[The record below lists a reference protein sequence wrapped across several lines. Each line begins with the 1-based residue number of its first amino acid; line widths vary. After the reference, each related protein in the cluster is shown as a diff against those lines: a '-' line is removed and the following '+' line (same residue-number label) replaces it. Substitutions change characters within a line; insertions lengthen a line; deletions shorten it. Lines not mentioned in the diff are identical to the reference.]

1 MSRNDLYF
9 FYLPPV
15 RGAVQREAGPSP
27 SCSGGMRAHSE
38 RRNQTGYRGVG
49 RGWTKDGSEYFFAR
63 VWDKQRKQQRHLPG
77 THATAAAAA
86 EQAAAAEKLMADNDE
101 LQWPSPRRNRK
112 RRKFDSVEPSTV
124 IVMAEDVPGG
134 HAVSPR
140 RVLSMM
146 LSPTANQ
153 LPVVPAVPV
162 SLPSLYTAPNA

>member
-9 FYLPPV
+9 SYLPPV
-15 RGAVQREAGPSP
+15 RGAVQWEAGLSLGLF
-27 SCSGGMRAHSE
+27 SGMRAHSE

-49 RGWTKDGSEYFFAR
+49 RGWTKDGKEYFFAR

-86 EQAAAAEKLMADNDE
+86 EQAAAAEKMIADNDE
-101 LQWPSPRRNRK
+101 LQWPSPRRNKK
-112 RRKFDSVEPSTV
+112 RRKVDSVEPSTV

-146 LSPTANQ
+146 LSPAANQ
-153 LPVVPAVPV
+153 LPLVPAVPV
-162 SLPSLYTAPNA
+162 SLPSVYTAPNA